1 MATGKMYECEVKRPF
16 KVNGVLEWRWVQ
28 KTVSALVSGN
38 YPDYRC
44 MHCQGAVRVHKQQV
58 DHGPADHVEHLRRAD
73 SENCLG
79 GSYFKGTHRRSDEPV
94 E

>member
-16 KVNGVLEWRWVQ
+16 KPNGVLEWRWVK

-58 DHGPADHVEHLRRAD
+58 DHGPADHVEHRRRED

-79 GSYFKGTHRRSDEPV
+79 GSYFKGTHKLSDEPV